1 MGVLFKIEKLK
12 SLRKGRVI
20 RYLTYAFGEIILIFL
35 AINLAVWYN
44 VQRDEQIGQST
55 ERSILRGILH
65 DLHEDEVFF
74 PRMVTLFEDELIRD
88 SLLLSSN
95 IQNLSLSQIKNGLTF
110 INAPVNWV
118 QDNSYQELLLLDDKG
133 LVRNQALLSGIDHY
147 YGYTLPLVFN
157 WTNYD
162 YDHVQ
167 YCEKIID
174 MNDQIRLYREMVPLD
189 LDTMVYKAK
198 LVLFIQSPQVNNIL
212 QFDYYRKR
220 SLVNNMNRSLSEA
233 LDLKEMIRRELEG
246 SGDE

>member
-1 MGVLFKIEKLK
+1 MGVLFKIEKFK

-65 DLHEDEVFF
+65 NLHEDEVFF
-74 PRMVTLFEDELIRD
+74 PRMVTLYEDELIRD

-95 IQNLSLSQIKNGLTF
+95 IHNLSLSQIRSGLTF
-110 INAPVNWV
+110 INAPYNWV
-118 QDNSYQELLLLDDKG
+118 QDKSYQELLLLDDKG
-133 LVRNQALLSGIDHY
+133 LVRNQSLLSGIDHY
-147 YGYTLPLVFN
+147 YGNTLPLVYN

-167 YCEKIID
+167 YCEKVID
-174 MNDQIRLYREMVPLD
+174 LNDHIKLYREIVPQD
-189 LDTMVYKAK
+189 IDTIAYKAE
-198 LVLFIQSPQVNNIL
+198 LAQFVQSPQVNNIL

-220 SLVNNMNRSLSEA
+220 SLVNNMTKSLSEA
-233 LDLKEMIRRELEG
+233 LDLKDMITQELEG